1 MDKVNIDEKLAQI
14 DQHWFP
20 ARVASVDDFDIK
32 VVKLQGEFVWHKHDN
47 EDELFMVIDGS
58 FEMHFRDKAI
68 NIGAGEIIVVPKGTE
83 HKPVAP
89 QECSIIVFEKQGVVN
104 TGDAETNEL
113 TRDTLPRI

>member
-1 MDKVNIDEKLAQI
+1 MDKVNIAQKLAQI

-20 ARVASVDDFDIK
+20 ALVASVDDFDVKI
-32 VVKLQGEFVWHKHDN
+32 VKLQGEFVWHKHDN

-58 FEMHFRDKAI
+58 FEMHFRDKTV
-68 NIGAGEIIVVPKGTE
+68 NIGAGEMIVVPKGTE

-89 QECSIIVFEKQGVVN
+89 QECSVIVFEKQGVVN

-113 TRDTLPRI
+113 TRTTLPRI